1 MCIIEVKED
10 GKTPLQLGVFQ
21 QNKQT
26 KKNRK
31 STNLGAK
38 EHIEDGE
45 TIFTGFMNKLL

>member
-1 MCIIEVKED
+1 MCITEVKED
-10 GKTPLQLGVFQ
+10 DKTPLQLGVFL

-31 STNLGAK
+31 STNSGAK

-45 TIFTGFMNKLL
+45 IIFTGFMNIL